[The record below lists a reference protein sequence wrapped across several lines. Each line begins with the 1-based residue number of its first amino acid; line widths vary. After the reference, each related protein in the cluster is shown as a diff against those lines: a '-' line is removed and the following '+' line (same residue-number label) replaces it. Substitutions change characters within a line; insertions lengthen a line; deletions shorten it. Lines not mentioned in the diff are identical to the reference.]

1 MYIYHFKSRVF
12 PILTAGQVAMVEQKL
27 KKARFPYVFLLISL
41 LLMVGV
47 YVLLTKTME
56 QSLYTA
62 VIKATQ
68 AGNKTITQVFI
79 NEVYPQLRQDLAL
92 TDYEPQA
99 KQALTEAELERVD
112 KRVRQFM
119 FGTDVLKAKI
129 YNIAGITLYSSDLS
143 QVGESKRDNQGFS
156 SAVRGIPAS
165 QVTHRGQFSALDGE
179 VFDRDLVA
187 SYIPIRDKQGDI
199 IGVAE
204 LYTDRSFEMKETES
218 LIVELKSQL
227 LPSLMIILLLV
238 AIIIWRFTSYIT
250 RLRLEM
256 IERE

>member
-1 MYIYHFKSRVF
+1 
-12 PILTAGQVAMVEQKL
+12 MVEQKL

-41 LLMVGV
+41 LLMIGV

-68 AGNKTITQVFI
+68 AGNTTITKVFI
-79 NEVYPQLRQDLAL
+79 NEVYPQLHQDLAL
-92 TDYEPQA
+92 TDYEPNA

-112 KRVRQFM
+112 QRVRQFM

-129 YNIAGITLYSSDLS
+129 YNISGITLYSSDLS
-143 QVGESKRDNQGFS
+143 QVGESKKGNMGFS
-156 SAVRGIPAS
+156 SAVQGVPAS
-165 QVTHRGQFSALDGE
+165 QVTYRGQFSSLDGE

-187 SYIPIRDKQGDI
+187 SYIPIRNHQGDI

-204 LYTDRSFEMKETES
+204 LYTDRSSEMKETKS
-218 LIVELKSQL
+218 LVVELKSQL
-227 LPSLMIILLLV
+227 LPSLAIILLLV
-238 AIIIWRFTSYIT
+238 AVIIWRFTSYIT
-250 RLRLEM
+250 QLRLEM